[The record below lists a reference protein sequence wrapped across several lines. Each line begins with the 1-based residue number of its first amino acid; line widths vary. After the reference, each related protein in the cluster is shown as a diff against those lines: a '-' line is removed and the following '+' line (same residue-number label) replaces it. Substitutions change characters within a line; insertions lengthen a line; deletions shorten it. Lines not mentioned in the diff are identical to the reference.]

1 MMLISKYITDLL
13 VINNIIPTEKKEVYL
28 YHIYIK
34 LSKFAF
40 IIISLLI
47 SYVYFDIIN
56 SLIFLYIFL
65 RLRSLSGGFHLN
77 NSFLCFISS
86 ILLVISGNILATN
99 IINIFDSFLS
109 RTMLFL
115 LVLIIC
121 HISVSI
127 APINHPN
134 LKLTLKE
141 ALALKQKL
149 KIVIIRISIIST
161 ILLIFN
167 SDYFIIIQ
175 TAITFNFSLMIVA
188 KVFRQETKLI
198 IK

>member
-1 MMLISKYITDLL
+1 MLISKYITNLL
-13 VINNIIPTEKKEVYL
+13 VINNIIPMEKKELYL
-28 YHIYIK
+28 YHIYMK

-47 SYVYFDIIN
+47 SNIYFDIID
-56 SLIFLYIFL
+56 SLVFLYVFL
-65 RLRSLSGGFHLN
+65 QIRSLSGGFHLN

-86 ILLVISGNILATN
+86 ILLIISGNIIASN
-99 IINIFDSFLS
+99 IISVFDSFLS
-109 RTMLFL
+109 RIILFL
-115 LVLIIC
+115 LSLIIC
-121 HISVSI
+121 HISVYM

-134 LKLTLKE
+134 LKLSLKE

-149 KIVIIRISIIST
+149 KIVIARISIIST

-167 SDYFIIIQ
+167 SDYFIVIQ
-175 TAITFNFSLMIVA
+175 TAITFNFLLMIAA
-188 KVFRQETKLI
+188 KAFRQETKLI